1 MGRRGAPIHTARPLH
16 RRVCQPR
23 ICLHQL
29 CRVRVATV
37 SSCLP
42 PSHPHFKKI
51 FRASVF
57 VRAGSSG
64 HSARSSTTP
73 SKYLRDGK
81 EQHPISVLLSR
92 VGRKSPLLMYVDSC
106 ALYCSLLTPRLPR
119 YAASKLDV
127 VYGMSSYNAPLNG
140 PPWKVYP
147 DNGTINGAYQNTT

>member
-1 MGRRGAPIHTARPLH
+1 MAHPSTPLGHCTGGFANHEFVYTSCAEYEWQLYPPVYPPLIHIL
-16 RRVCQPR
+16 
-23 ICLHQL
+23 
-29 CRVRVATV
+29 
-37 SSCLP
+37 
-42 PSHPHFKKI
+42 KKI

-73 SKYLRDGK
+73 SKYWRDGK
-81 EQHPISVLLSR
+81 LQHPISVLLSR
-92 VGRKSPLLMYVDSC
+92 VARKSPLLVYVDSC